1 MNRINRPENEPL
13 RRNKLKK
20 AKINF
25 GVENAEKIFNAIIHG
40 ETTQTALYG
49 FINRVGTNKRNTSK
63 ALELLKEHKL
73 RLKRNARASRT
84 VRTTLKP
91 YSAEL
96 AKGRDVIEIIQPVL
110 TAWRLFYAKQ
120 GIGLMNDQVLL
131 LKMVEAAGEL
141 EKLTGEPVPDMAT
154 TG

>member
-1 MNRINRPENEPL
+1 M
-13 RRNKLKK
+13 KT
-20 AKINF
+20 AKIDF

-63 ALELLKEHKL
+63 ALELLKDHKL

-96 AKGRDVIEIIQPVL
+96 AKGRDVIDIIEPVL
-110 TAWRLFYAKQ
+110 SAWRLHYADQ
-120 GIGLMNDQVLL
+120 GIGLLNDQVLI
-131 LKMVEAAGEL
+131 LKMVEAAAEL
-141 EKLTGEPVPDMAT
+141 KKLTGEKVPDMT
-154 TG
+154 TAG

>member
-1 MNRINRPENEPL
+1 MNRINRHKINPMEK
-13 RRNKLKK
+13 KLKT

-25 GVENAEKIFNAIIHG
+25 GVENAEEIFNAIIHG
-40 ETTQTALYG
+40 KTTQTALYG

-96 AKGRDVIEIIQPVL
+96 AKGRDVIDIIQPVL
-110 TAWRLFYAKQ
+110 TAWRLHYTEQ
-120 GIGLMNDQVLL
+120 GIGLVNDQVLI
-131 LKMVEAAGEL
+131 LKMVEAATEL
-141 EKLTGEPVPDMAT
+141 KKLTGNKVPDMAT
-154 TG
+154 AG

>member
-1 MNRINRPENEPL
+1 M
-13 RRNKLKK
+13 KT

-25 GVENAEKIFNAIIHG
+25 GVESAETIFNAIIHG

-63 ALELLKEHKL
+63 ALELLKDHKL
-73 RLKRNARASRT
+73 RLKQNARASRT

-96 AKGRDVIEIIQPVL
+96 AKGRDVMDIIQPVL
-110 TAWRLFYAKQ
+110 SAWRLHYAKQ
-120 GIGLMNDQVLL
+120 GIGLMNDQVLI
-131 LKMVEAAGEL
+131 LKMVEAAAAL
-141 EKLTGEPVPDMAT
+141 KKLTGEKVPDMAT
-154 TG
+154 AD

>member
-1 MNRINRPENEPL
+1 MNRINRHKINPMEK
-13 RRNKLKK
+13 KLKT

-25 GVENAEKIFNAIIHG
+25 GVENAEEIFNAIIHG
-40 ETTQTALYG
+40 KTTQTALYG

-73 RLKRNARASRT
+73 RLKRNARASRI

-96 AKGRDVIEIIQPVL
+96 AKGRDVIDIIQPVL
-110 TAWRLFYAKQ
+110 TAWRLHYTEQ
-120 GIGLMNDQVLL
+120 GIGLVNDQVLI
-131 LKMVEAAGEL
+131 LKMVEAATEL
-141 EKLTGEPVPDMAT
+141 KKLTGNKVPDMAT
-154 TG
+154 AG

>member
-1 MNRINRPENEPL
+1 M
-13 RRNKLKK
+13 KK
-20 AKINF
+20 AKIDF
-25 GVENAEKIFNAIIHG
+25 GVETAETIFNAIIHG

-49 FINRVGTNKRNTSK
+49 FMNRVGTNKRNTTK
-63 ALELLKEHKL
+63 ALEMLREHKL
-73 RLKRNARASRT
+73 RLKRNARAART
-84 VRTTLKP
+84 IRSTLKP

>member
-1 MNRINRPENEPL
+1 M
-13 RRNKLKK
+13 KK
-20 AKINF
+20 AKIDF
-25 GVENAEKIFNAIIHG
+25 GVESAERIFNAIIHG

-96 AKGRDVIEIIQPVL
+96 AKGRDVIDIIQPVL
-110 TAWRLFYAKQ
+110 TAWRLHYTKQ
-120 GIGLMNDQVLL
+120 GIGLLNDQVLIL
-131 LKMVEAAGEL
+131 LMVEAAAEL
-141 EKLTGEPVPDMAT
+141 KKLTGEKVPDMAT
-154 TG
+154 AG

>member
-1 MNRINRPENEPL
+1 M
-13 RRNKLKK
+13 KT

-25 GVENAEKIFNAIIHG
+25 GVESAEKIFNAIIHG

-96 AKGRDVIEIIQPVL
+96 AKGRDVIDIIQPVL
-110 TAWRLFYAKQ
+110 SAWRLHYADQ
-120 GIGLMNDQVLL
+120 GIGLLNDQVLI
-131 LKMVEAAGEL
+131 LKMVEAAAEL
-141 EKLTGEPVPDMAT
+141 KKLTGEKVPDMAT
-154 TG
+154 AG

>member
-1 MNRINRPENEPL
+1 MET
-13 RRNKLKK
+13 KLKT

-25 GVENAEKIFNAIIHG
+25 GTESAETIFNAIIHG

-63 ALELLKEHKL
+63 ALELLKDHKL
-73 RLKRNARASRT
+73 RLKQNARASRT

-96 AKGRDVIEIIQPVL
+96 AKGRDVMDIIQPVL
-110 TAWRLFYAKQ
+110 SAWRLHYAKQ
-120 GIGLMNDQVLL
+120 GIGLMNDQVLI
-131 LKMVEAAGEL
+131 LKMVEAAAAL
-141 EKLTGEPVPDMAT
+141 KKLPGAKVPDMAT
-154 TG
+154 AG